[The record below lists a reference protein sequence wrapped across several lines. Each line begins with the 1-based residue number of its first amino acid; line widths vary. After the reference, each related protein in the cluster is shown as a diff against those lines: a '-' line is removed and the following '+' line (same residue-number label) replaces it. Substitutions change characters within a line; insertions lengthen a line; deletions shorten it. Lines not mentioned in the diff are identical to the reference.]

1 MFVTLQYNEDEPKGD
16 TIEKLSF
23 SIDENN
29 LKPQGSLTEKAALLK
44 LWNFDTDNGE
54 PLVFQE
60 FHIGRPVL
68 HYKFISNSNTIEEI
82 RQEESK
88 MMHR

>member
-1 MFVTLQYNEDEPKGD
+1 VTLQYNEDESKGD

-29 LKPQGSLTEKAALLK
+29 LKPLGAFTEKAALLK

-54 PLVFQE
+54 PLIF
-60 FHIGRPVL
+60 
-68 HYKFISNSNTIEEI
+68 
-82 RQEESK
+82 
-88 MMHR
+88 

>member
-1 MFVTLQYNEDEPKGD
+1 MTLQYQDNKDESISD

-29 LKPQGSLTEKAALLK
+29 LKPQGAFTEKAALLK

-60 FHIGRPVL
+60 YHIGRPVL
-68 HYKFISNSNTIEEI
+68 HYKSISNDETIDEI
-82 RQEESK
+82 SK
-88 MMHR
+88 KKGYFNER

>member
-1 MFVTLQYNEDEPKGD
+1 MTLQYNEDEPKGD

-60 FHIGRPVL
+60 FHISRPIL
-68 HYKFISNSNTIEEI
+68 HRKLISYTDTIDQI
-82 RQEESK
+82 K
-88 MMHR
+88 K